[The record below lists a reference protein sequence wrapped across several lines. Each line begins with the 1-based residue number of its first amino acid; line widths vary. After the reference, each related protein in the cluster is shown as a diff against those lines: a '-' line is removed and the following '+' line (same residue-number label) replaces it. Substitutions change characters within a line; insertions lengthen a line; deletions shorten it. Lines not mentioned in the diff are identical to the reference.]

1 MGNDISK
8 DNTSDKKLED
18 EFRIKSNYIIQQL
31 DGFFGPIEG
40 GETTRGNKVK
50 DLEFFIES
58 DGKGEA
64 PKLTK
69 DIKRSIKEERSVCS
83 KLVGTYRKSLK
94 GLLADKDFKLKLN
107 DFVQSK
113 NLNKQNFEFNIRVAS
128 FLEKEKEGKEKGVT
142 ICDLVLD
149 YYWLKYVIYRLLRN
163 IDPYE
168 EEYELINKG
177 MSKLDGLPP
186 GEIPKKQK
194 IQKELY
200 ESRNK
205 VRELINKN
213 INQLL
218 SDELTI
224 DEMNAMYKKLVDDS
238 SLLNYAKQINN
249 SCSNIER
256 FKNTKDPREF
266 KIEPDVRTRNLD
278 KKNFNLENYKK
289 SKDDLCTGLKKKR
302 VEKRISEKERSSERT
317 RRKAKRKELE
327 TRQESLEKRLTKV
340 SEEREKAKA
349 KAEAKA
355 EAKAKAEA
363 ERLKSKE
370 RRVTKEEGGFV
381 EKLKRLFPT
390 SQEVVA
396 LGESQS
402 ITRP

>member
-40 GETTRGNKVK
+40 GKTTRDKKVE
-50 DLEFFIES
+50 DLEFFIKS

-69 DIKRSIKEERSVCS
+69 EIKSSIKEERSVCS

-128 FLEKEKEGKEKGVT
+128 FLEKEKEEKEKGVT

-302 VEKRISEKERSSERT
+302 VEKRIRISKKERSPERALRKVK
-317 RRKAKRKELE
+317 RRELE
-327 TRQESLEKRLTKV
+327 TRQKSLEEKLRKV
-340 SEEREKAKA
+340 SEEREKAEVA
-349 KAEAKA
+349 AS
-355 EAKAKAEA
+355 
-363 ERLKSKE
+363 L
-370 RRVTKEEGGFV
+370 EE
-381 EKLKRLFPT
+381 
-390 SQEVVA
+390 Q
-396 LGESQS
+396 
-402 ITRP
+402 TRPSSKTSKLLDVLRRKRQELSGEKVKFPRGEPTDLPK